1 MKLKIKKNDTVRV
14 IAGNDKGKE
23 GRVTEILPDK
33 MRVIVEGVNVRKKHM
48 KPAQGQ
54 PNGSIQEREMPIH
67 YSNVMLLDGAK
78 NTTRLGVK
86 KVEQNGTVSRVRIA
100 RTTGEQ
106 I

>member
-1 MKLKIKKNDTVRV
+1 MKLKIKKDDTVRI

-23 GRVTEILPDK
+23 GRVIQVLPEK
-33 MRVIVEGVNVRKKHM
+33 LRVIVEGVNVRKKHM
-48 KPAQGQ
+48 KPTQGQ

-67 YSNVMLLDGAK
+67 YSNVMLLDGSK

-86 KVEQNGTVSRVRIA
+86 KIEQNGTVSRVRIA

>member
-1 MKLKIKKNDTVRV
+1 MKLKIKKGDTVRV

-23 GRVTEILPDK
+23 GRVVQVLPEK
-33 MRVIVEGVNVRKKHM
+33 MRVLVEGVNLRKKHL
-48 KPAQGQ
+48 KPTQTQ

-67 YSNVMLLDGAK
+67 YSNVMLLDGSK

-86 KVEQNGTVSRVRIA
+86 VVEQNGSSSRVRIA
-100 RTTGEQ
+100 RTTGEE